1 VKKISF
7 YKKINYYL
15 GKTLFSKIICK
26 NLPLP
31 IQADAIRI
39 ALLKKYGGIWMD
51 VDTIITN
58 GEFLKELKDFELVML
73 GEEKIK
79 EQNIGF
85 IFASKNSSV
94 INEWLTEIIKKIK
107 IYKQF
112 NRKLK
117 RKRKI
122 YQVEWNYLGNAI
134 ITICSKLEKEDITID
149 LISKAVWLFVKDIAN
164 YVSQIEI
171 QYEGTKEFTTKKFCN
186 IIRDR
191 VLSYTNPS

>member
-1 VKKISF
+1 
-7 YKKINYYL
+7 
-15 GKTLFSKIICK
+15 
-26 NLPLP
+26 
-31 IQADAIRI
+31 
-39 ALLKKYGGIWMD
+39 MD

-107 IYKQF
+107 IYKRF

-122 YQVEWNYLGNAI
+122 KCLN
-134 ITICSKLEKEDITID
+134 
-149 LISKAVWLFVKDIAN
+149 
-164 YVSQIEI
+164 
-171 QYEGTKEFTTKKFCN
+171 
-186 IIRDR
+186 
-191 VLSYTNPS
+191 